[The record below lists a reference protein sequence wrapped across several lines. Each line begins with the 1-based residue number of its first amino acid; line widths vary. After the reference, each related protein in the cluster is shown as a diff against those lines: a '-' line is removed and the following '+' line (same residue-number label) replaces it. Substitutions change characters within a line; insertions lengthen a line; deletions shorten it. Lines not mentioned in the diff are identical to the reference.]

1 MDSYSPSILIHLIK
15 NIDSSTNDDR
25 INLRKNLS
33 RSNYEVTYTDTND
46 NLTLEKIVHKVT
58 SMNRDEVLDYLYNV
72 FKNQSLDDMGYEHI
86 QITLPALPRII
97 IKGEKLKDLYY
108 REHFLELFESSLDIL
123 DKITVV
129 SSSNKKTLDT
139 SSSPYYQTPH
149 HMKFD
154 Y

>member
-1 MDSYSPSILIHLIK
+1 
-15 NIDSSTNDDR
+15 
-25 INLRKNLS
+25 
-33 RSNYEVTYTDTND
+33 
-46 NLTLEKIVHKVT
+46 
-58 SMNRDEVLDYLYNV
+58 MNRDEVLDYLYNV